1 MIQRI
6 IYIITSVY
14 CILFCSCKTDNNSM
28 EIEKIVKEWTGKE
41 IIFPQNISCI
51 SMNKDTTCVSPN
63 STPYKILVYTDSI
76 GCMSCKLKLYKWNA
90 LIDEV
95 KNEMQS
101 LVNFQFYLH
110 PKDVENVQF
119 LLRRDAFKY
128 PAYLDVTNQLD
139 KINNLP
145 KNEEFQTF
153 LLDKNNI
160 VVAIGNPVNNFRI
173 WDLYK
178 QIIKGNKHINL
189 SDSQDTPLTSLQ
201 IEKQT
206 IELKDL
212 VVNKACFAKFNIKN
226 IGYNPLIISNVNTTC
241 GCTVPQWSKQPVLPN
256 DTTTITVKVTPNNEG
271 FFRKTITV
279 NCNVKKQKIILI
291 VNGIAKSQIHNQK
304 GGKI

>member
-1 MIQRI
+1 MIYRI
-6 IYIITSVY
+6 IYVITFIC
-14 CILFCSCKTDNNSM
+14 CILFYSCQTDNNSM
-28 EIEKIVKEWTGKE
+28 EIEQIVKEWTGRK
-41 IIFPQNISCI
+41 IIFPQNIPCI
-51 SMNKDTTCVSPN
+51 SINKDTTCVSPN

-76 GCMSCKLKLYKWNA
+76 GCMSCKLNLYKWNTF
-90 LIDEV
+90 IDEA
-95 KNEMQS
+95 KNEMQG

-145 KNEEFQTF
+145 QNEKFQAF
-153 LLDKNNI
+153 LLDKDNK
-160 VVAIGNPVNNFRI
+160 VVAIGNPVNNSRI
-173 WDLYK
+173 WNLYK
-178 QIIKGNKHINL
+178 QIIKGNKHINI
-189 SDSQDTPLTSLQ
+189 SDSQDTPTTLLQ

-212 VVNKACFAKFNIKN
+212 VVNETSFAKFIIKN
-226 IGYNPLIISNVNTTC
+226 MGYNPLIINDITTTC
-241 GCTVPQWSKQPVLPN
+241 GCTVPQWSKQPVLTN
-256 DTTTITVKVTPNNEG
+256 DTTTIIVKVTPNNEG

-279 NCNVKKQKIILI
+279 NCNVKKRKIVLI
-291 VNGIAKSQIHNQK
+291 VNGIAKSQTYNQK